1 MAEEKTE
8 KAKQIK
14 QTEQPKQ
21 RALSDYQ
28 RGKMDAYF
36 EVSEMMRKELGAGVR
51 GCLRKRLIRGVIDKV
66 ELRSLSYTAGV
77 LGCNSAWGLYSKTF
91 Y

>member
-36 EVSEMMRKELGAGVR
+36 EVSEMMREELASGA
-51 GCLRKRLIRGVIDKV
+51 CKWWKKRLIRDIVDKV